1 MTNNQIKKVVLF
13 TTFFFLCLASYA
25 QNQQM
30 ADSLKRT
37 LPGISNDSISLSVL
51 KKITLSETNPDE
63 KIKYSL
69 MLIELSDLRKDYY
82 HLQYGYSAL
91 GIGYRLRGDLEKS
104 LENLFESAKIAEKH
118 DLKTNLGE
126 VYAEISNTF
135 LRRDND
141 IANAIN
147 FNNKAIDIFRATGDH
162 QQLALTLLNTGYNY
176 YENQEYDSAI
186 IYYDEAKIIFNEIN
200 LTIGIAYSIGNK
212 ALIKRELGDYREA
225 EADLKEAIEILKPLG
240 DTYGISDYLI
250 HLGKIYVDQGL
261 TNEAI
266 AIYNESLEMARNIG
280 LKEQMRDAYAK
291 LAELYEAEGNYQKAM
306 GYLRQ
311 YFLYKDSISDASTVK
326 KLADIRTEF
335 EVGQKQAEVDVL
347 TAEKKT
353 QRVVMISIGA
363 FAFILFILAI
373 VIYQYYQTKSRINK
387 ELEALNQTKDK
398 FFSIIS
404 HDLRGPVSSFFGI
417 SRMIKFLV
425 QSKETEQ
432 LLEIADDIDESVER
446 LSTLLDN
453 LLTWAMQQQGQFPNH
468 PEKLQLADMANELVN
483 TLGTMAKGKKIDLST
498 DVQADLVVWA
508 DKNTTMTILRNLVNN
523 ALKFTPEGGQVTI
536 SASRYE
542 QMVKIRVSDTG
553 VGIPKE
559 KMDSLFKLQDKKS
572 TYGTSGEKGLGLGL
586 QLVYEFIEMNGGH
599 IEVESEI
606 DKGTSFIVSLPLYG
620 EK

>member
-1 MTNNQIKKVVLF
+1 MTNNQIRKVVMF
-13 TTFFFLCLASYA
+13 TTFFFLYLASYA
-25 QNQQM
+25 QNQKM
-30 ADSLKRT
+30 ADSLKLT
-37 LPGISNDSISLSVL
+37 LPGIIEDSVSLSVL

-69 MLIELSDLRKDYY
+69 MLIELSEKRKDHY

-104 LENLFESAKIAEKH
+104 LESLFASATIAEKY
-118 DLKTNLGE
+118 DLRTNLGE

-141 IANAIN
+141 IVNAIS
-147 FNNKAIDIFRATGDH
+147 FNNKAIDIFRATGDT

-176 YENQEYDSAI
+176 YENKEYDSAI
-186 IYYDEAKIIFNEIN
+186 IYYDEAKAIFIEIK

-212 ALIKRELGDYREA
+212 ALIKRELGDYKGA
-225 EADLKEAIEILKPLG
+225 EADLREAIEILKPLG

-261 TNEAI
+261 IDKAI
-266 AIYNESLEMARNIG
+266 AIYNESLKMARDIG
-280 LKEQMRDAYAK
+280 LKEQMRDAYGK
-291 LAELYEAEGNYQKAM
+291 LAELYEAEGNYQQAM

-335 EVGQKQAEVDVL
+335 EVGQKQAEVDLL

-353 QRVVMISIGA
+353 QRVVMISIAA

-468 PEKLQLADMANELVN
+468 PEKLHLADMAGELVN
-483 TLGTMAKGKKIDLST
+483 TLGTMAKGKKIDLSA
-498 DVQADLVVWA
+498 DVQSDLVLWA

-523 ALKFTPEGGQVTI
+523 ALKFTPEGGQVTV
-536 SASRYE
+536 SAQRDK

-559 KMDSLFKLQDKKS
+559 KMDSLFRLQDKKS

-586 QLVYEFIEMNGGH
+586 QLVHEFIEMNGGS
-599 IEVESEI
+599 IEVESETG
-606 DKGTSFIVSLPLYG
+606 KGTTFVVSLPLFV